1 MKLYITIK
9 IEVLISELSQKSR
22 KCRKRDY
29 YQYLH
34 VVYRQ
39 FHTQETFL
47 NDNTALHSNI
57 QMQKIK
63 KKYQDTTIRAFYKTF
78 KIASILFL
86 IFLASILY
94 AYESVCECV
103 YICMHVHVLIDT

>member
-9 IEVLISELSQKSR
+9 IEVLISEFSQKSR
-22 KCRKRDY
+22 KCKKRDY

-34 VVYRQ
+34 VIYRQ

-57 QMQKIK
+57 KMQKIK
-63 KKYQDTTIRAFYKTF
+63 KRYQDTTIRAFCKTF

-94 AYESVCECV
+94 AYVSVCECV
-103 YICMHVHVLIDT
+103 YICMYVHVLIDT